1 MGQKRRRRVGPT
13 DEWERIELLCGW
25 PERRDYGLIRPWVP
39 FGSPAS
45 GRRSV
50 FGGTPA
56 PPSPAST
63 SRPTSAPDR

>member
-1 MGQKRRRRVGPT
+1 MGRKRRRRAGPT
-13 DEWERIELLCGW
+13 DEWELIELLWGW
-25 PERRDYGLIRPWVP
+25 PERRDYELIRPSVP

-45 GRRSV
+45 ERRIV
-50 FGGTPA
+50 FEGIPA